1 MRINKSEE
9 HTLKLVGVGRGKS
22 GYVYTISGPENPVGI
37 ILQRTL
43 DHQLSEL
50 LNDLERR
57 ILDLESRFLKVCAT
71 SLEDTILPAVRL
83 LSTINTDTTEK

>member
-1 MRINKSEE
+1 VKINGSEE

-22 GYVYTISGPENPVGI
+22 GYVYTISGPESPVGI
-37 ILQRTL
+37 ISQRTL

-57 ILDLESRFLKVCAT
+57 ILDLEFRFSRVCAT
-71 SLEDTILPAVRL
+71 SLADTILPAVRL
-83 LSTINTDTTEK
+83 LSIINVDTTEK